1 MSTIILQSDGP
12 ITHVRLNRPEVRN
25 AFNDVLI
32 KELSEAFVVIAKDP
46 SCRVVILSGAGEF
59 FCAGGDLKWMKSFAN
74 ATPKENKDDAGQ
86 IATLLDCLNRFPKPI
101 IGQVHGGAMGGGVG
115 LVSVC
120 DIVVAAEQTIFALP
134 EVKIGLIPAVI
145 SLYVI
150 GKIGA
155 SAARRY
161 FLTGERFPATE
172 ALRLGLIH
180 EVVSADRLSARVE
193 ELARELLSSG
203 PAAVAACKEFIWKV
217 GEEFPSPALQKAA
230 AEVIAKL
237 RASPEG
243 QEGMKAFLEK
253 RKPNWC

>member
-1 MSTIILQSDGP
+1 MTTIITTQKGP
-12 ITHVRLNRPEVRN
+12 IAYVELNRPEVKN
-25 AFNDVLI
+25 AFNDIL
-32 KELSEAFVVIAKDP
+32 LKDLAVTFQQLAQDD

-59 FCAGGDLKWMKSFAN
+59 FCAGGDLNWMKSFAN
-74 ATPKENKDDAGQ
+74 VTPEENQADANRL
-86 IATLLDCLNRFPKPI
+86 ATLLDLLNRFPKPI

-120 DIVVAAEQTIFALP
+120 DIVVAADQTIFALP

-161 FLTGERFPATE
+161 FLTGERFLASE

-180 EVVSADRLSARVE
+180 EVVNADRLSARTE

-217 GEEFPSPALQKAA
+217 GEEFPDHALQKAA
-230 AEVIAKL
+230 AEVIAEL